1 MIGVYFDVKAMKP
14 GAGVVRLT
22 LDATDAGEAGHQAEA
37 QGLAVL
43 SIVPRTSQSWR
54 REGRFPL
61 LLFNQELLA
70 LLAAGVSLIEALE
83 TLVEKEHR
91 SLVRNVLVQ
100 LVRRLREGQNFSA
113 ALQDHPASFPPLYV
127 ATLRASE
134 KTSDIQEALRR
145 YIAHQTHMETA
156 RGKLVSAAI
165 YPLLLLGVGSLVLLF
180 LMGYVVPRFSHIY
193 EDMGSRLPFMSR
205 LLLAWGNLL
214 QAWWP
219 VLLGGFMAL
228 VTLAVHL
235 FKKPAFQ
242 AWLGAFLWRL
252 PELGE
257 RLRVFHLARFY
268 RTVGMLLRGGVAVVP
283 ALEMSAGLLSP
294 MLQPALARARSR
306 IHDGVAISDA
316 MEGAGLIT
324 AVALRMLRVGERA
337 GNMGEMMESI
347 AAFHEEES
355 SRWLEWVTRLFG
367 PVLMLLMGLLIGL
380 VVVLLYLP
388 IFQLADSLG

>member
-1 MIGVYFDVKAMKP
+1 MYFDVKAMKP

-22 LDATDAGEAGHQAEA
+22 LDAMDAAEAGRQAQN

-43 SIVPRTSQSWR
+43 SVAPRTGQLWTRSA
-54 REGRFPL
+54 RFPL

-70 LLAAGVSLIEALE
+70 LLEAGVSLIEALE
-83 TLVEKEHR
+83 TLVEKEQR
-91 SLVRNVLVQ
+91 SLVKNVLVQ

-113 ALQDHPASFPPLYV
+113 ALEDHPASFPPLYI

-134 KTSDIQEALRR
+134 KTSDLEQALRR
-145 YIAHQTHMETA
+145 YISHQAHMEET
-156 RGKLVSAAI
+156 RGKLIGAAI

-193 EDMGSRLPFMSR
+193 QDMGSRLPFMSR
-205 LLLAWGNLL
+205 LLLAWGKLI
-214 QAWWP
+214 QDWWP
-219 VLLGGFMAL
+219 VLAGALLGAGLL
-228 VTLAVHL
+228 VRHFRRKPAVH
-235 FKKPAFQ
+235 
-242 AWLGAFLWRL
+242 AWIGGLVWRL
-252 PELGE
+252 PEVGE
-257 RLRVFHLARFY
+257 HLRVFQLARFY

-283 ALEMSAGLLSP
+283 ALEMCGGLLSP
-294 MLQPALARARSR
+294 MLQPALVQARNR

-316 MEGAGLIT
+316 MEGAGLVT

-337 GNMGEMMESI
+337 GNMGEMMEAI
-347 AAFHEEES
+347 AAFHEEETG
-355 SRWLEWVTRLFG
+355 RWLEWATRLFG
-367 PVLMLLMGLLIGL
+367 PLLMLLMGLLIGL

>member
-1 MIGVYFDVKAMKP
+1 MYFDVKAMKP

-22 LDATDAGEAGHQAEA
+22 IDATDAGEAGHQAET

-43 SIVPRTSQSWR
+43 SVIPRAGQSLR
-54 REGRFPL
+54 RGGRFPL

-70 LLAAGVSLIEALE
+70 LLEAGVSLIEALE
-83 TLVEKEHR
+83 TLVEKEQR

-113 ALQDHPASFPPLYV
+113 ALQDHPASFPPLFV

-134 KTSDIQEALRR
+134 KTSDLQEALRR
-145 YIAHQTHMETA
+145 YIAHQTHMEAA
-156 RGKLVSAAI
+156 RGKLIGAAI
-165 YPLLLLGVGSLVLLF
+165 YPMLLLAVGGLVLLF

-214 QAWWP
+214 QDWWP
-219 VLLGGFMAL
+219 VLLGTLLAL
-228 VTLAVHL
+228 GSLGVHL
-235 FKKPAFQ
+235 FRKPAVQ
-242 AWLGAFLWRL
+242 ASLAGLLWRV

-257 RLRVFHLARFY
+257 RLRVIHLARFY
-268 RTVGMLLRGGVAVVP
+268 RTLGMLLSGGVAVVP
-283 ALEMSAGLLSP
+283 AIEMSSGLLSP
-294 MLQPALARARSR
+294 MLQPALARAKSR
-306 IHDGVAISDA
+306 IHDGMAISDA
-316 MEGAGLIT
+316 MEGSGLVT

-337 GNMGEMMESI
+337 GNMGVMMESI
-347 AAFHEEES
+347 AAFHEEENG
-355 SRWLEWVTRLFG
+355 RWLEWATRLFG